1 MINWK
6 NLWAFMF
13 IVVVPFISIFIGH
26 SIGASAETISQV
38 TFTNTTTS
46 RSSNGTDVDTYTYTF
61 DSSYEHAFCI
71 LVTPS
76 SLQDWDKIIDS
87 AQYGY
92 YDSGVY
98 RCYNIVCKDYNLVNA
113 GSFRPTWGMSSRFY
127 PTVYPNS
134 VSLQESMYVVPS
146 FTPTDGSPVGYR
158 NCTFSFTSDV
168 QTGSGIRT
176 IGWTST
182 LHFDTINN
190 VPFFSTPTDCYN
202 YLETGDLDNAT
213 DEDGNALVDIDP
225 DGQSDDE
232 TLPDYVPVPDVQWVE
247 DSEGNFRTLQFNN
260 RVYANGRG
268 YGLELNVNWI
278 TLRDFTLTYKGFS
291 GTKSIYTVTYSDI
304 LSDLGTHDLG
314 YSLPSS
320 TADYVVTPGTINFL
334 TVEGSSTIYDDL
346 LSTFPV
352 ADRNITADSTFT
364 TNAMRQHLSS
374 MSCPYNAVI
383 VKARYYRYKDGVSN
397 TIIYGDWN
405 TVNSPFPEQG
415 AQLKIDKSS
424 GEVEPPDPD
433 PTPDPEPDD
442 LDLGDLEES
451 IRSIF
456 SFLGEFPSF
465 LSQLFGFLPEW
476 VPILIAVLIA
486 LSLLIGLVKLIF

>member
-1 MINWK
+1 MINLK
-6 NLWAFMF
+6 NLWAFVF
-13 IVVVPFISIFIGH
+13 IVIVPLLSIFLGH
-26 SIGASAETISQV
+26 SIGAHAETVSQV
-38 TFTNTTTS
+38 TFTTHRTQRTS
-46 RSSNGTDVDTYTYTF
+46 SGYEEEDKTYTF
-61 DSSYEHAFCI
+61 DSSSEHAFCI
-71 LVTPS
+71 LVTHS
-76 SLQDWDKIIDS
+76 SLQDWDIVIDS
-87 AQYGY
+87 SQLGY

-98 RCYNIVCKDYNLVNA
+98 TSYNIVCIDYHLVNGTVTTSYSLDRNFYRTEFPNA
-113 GSFRPTWGMSSRFY
+113 AHLSDLRCSATFLPSDGNPVSNWG
-127 PTVYPNS
+127 
-134 VSLQESMYVVPS
+134 
-146 FTPTDGSPVGYR
+146 
-158 NCTFSFTSDV
+158 CTFSLWSTV
-168 QTGSGIRT
+168 ETGSGMRT
-176 IGWTST
+176 IGRGQTIS
-182 LHFDTINN
+182 FDTLNN
-190 VPFFSTPTDCYN
+190 VPFFSDPDDCYD
-202 YLETGDLDNAT
+202 YLYSGDDSNAT
-213 DEDGNALVDIDP
+213 DEDGSPLVDIDP
-225 DGQSDDE
+225 GGQSDDE

-320 TADYVVTPGTINFL
+320 TAGYTVTPGTINFL
-334 TVEGSSTIYDDL
+334 TVEGSSDIYNAL

-476 VPILIAVLIA
+476 VPILIAILIA